1 MTDSFDKTR
10 VGEREGVSQKALAQQ
25 FLTFTVEKEEYGV
38 DIMTVREIKGW
49 TETTRL
55 PNSQEY
61 MRGVMNLR
69 GLIIPIFDL
78 RARFHMGI
86 TEATAKHVVIILA
99 IEGRN
104 IGILVDT
111 VSDILDANADQIK
124 PAPTSGSD
132 TQINADYISGLI
144 SIEERMVVLL
154 NVEHLFDAQPMVD
167 NLMEKIIADPKTTPK
182 TDDLAA

>member
-1 MTDSFDKTR
+1 MADSFDKTR
-10 VGEREGVSQKALAQQ
+10 ESEKEVAAQKGMAQQ

-55 PNSQEY
+55 PNAPEF

-78 RARFHMGI
+78 RTRFKRGL
-86 TEATAKHVVIILA
+86 TEATPKHVVIILA
-99 IEGRN
+99 VKERN

-111 VSDILDANADQIK
+111 VSDILDANTDQIK
-124 PAPTSGSD
+124 PAPTAD
-132 TQINADYISGLI
+132 TQVDAVFISGLI
-144 SIEERMVVLL
+144 SLEDRMVVLL
-154 NVEHLFDAQPMVD
+154 DVEHLFDTQHIDKAIEQV
-167 NLMEKIIADPKTTPK
+167 A
-182 TDDLAA
+182 

>member
-1 MTDSFDKTR
+1 MADSFDKTR
-10 VGEREGVSQKALAQQ
+10 ESEKETAAQKGAARQ

-55 PNSQEY
+55 PNAPEF

-78 RARFHMGI
+78 RTRFNRGL

-99 IEGRN
+99 VKERN
-104 IGILVDT
+104 IGLLVDT
-111 VSDILDANADQIK
+111 VSDILDAAADQIK
-124 PAPTSGSD
+124 PAPTAD
-132 TQINADYISGLI
+132 TQVDAAFISGLI
-144 SIEERMVVLL
+144 SLEDRMVVLL
-154 NVEHLFDAQPMVD
+154 DVEHLFDTQQI
-167 NLMEKIIADPKTTPK
+167 EKAIGQ
-182 TDDLAA
+182 AA

>member
-1 MTDSFDKTR
+1 MSDNFDKTR
-10 VGEREGVSQKALAQQ
+10 EAKKEQMNSSAAPQQ
-25 FLTFTVEKEEYGV
+25 FLTFTIENEEFGV

-55 PNSQEY
+55 PNSPEC

-78 RARFHMGI
+78 RMRFGRGR

-99 IEGRN
+99 VKDRN

-111 VSDILDANADQIK
+111 VSDILDTTPQQIK
-124 PAPTSGSD
+124 AAPAEGAD
-132 TQINADYISGLI
+132 IDADYISGLI
-144 SIEERMVVLL
+144 SLDDRMVVLL
-154 NVEHLFDAQPMVD
+154 TVEHLFDTQHI
-167 NLMEKIIADPKTTPK
+167 EKAIHQ
-182 TDDLAA
+182 AA

>member
-1 MTDSFDKTR
+1 MADNFDRGADKENI
-10 VGEREGVSQKALAQQ
+10 VQKNATQQ
-25 FLTFTVEKEEYGV
+25 FLTFTVGGEEYGV

-55 PNSQEY
+55 PNSQEF

-78 RARFHMGI
+78 RTRFHQGM

-99 IEGRN
+99 IGDRN

-111 VSDILDANADQIK
+111 VSDILDASAEQIK
-124 PAPTSGSD
+124 SAPEGD
-132 TQINADYISGLI
+132 TQVDADYISGLI
-144 SIEERMVVLL
+144 SLEERMVVLL
-154 NVEHLFDAQPMVD
+154 DVEHLFDAQHI
-167 NLMEKIIADPKTTPK
+167 EKAISSQNINTQNNSM
-182 TDDLAA
+182 AA

>member
-1 MTDSFDKTR
+1 MADNFDKTR
-10 VGEREGVSQKALAQQ
+10 GVKEGDVAHKFLSQQ
-25 FLTFTVEKEEYGV
+25 FLTFTVGDEEYGV

-55 PNSQEY
+55 PNAQEF

-78 RARFHMGI
+78 RTRFNMGV

-99 IEGRN
+99 IGDRN

-111 VSDILDANADQIK
+111 VSDILDAGSEQIK
-124 PAPTSGSD
+124 PAPAGDAKMDAQAGS
-132 TQINADYISGLI
+132 DYISGLI
-144 SIEERMVVLL
+144 SLEDRMVVLL
-154 NVEHLFDAQPMVD
+154 SVEHLFDEQHI
-167 NLMEKIIADPKTTPK
+167 EEIIEQ
-182 TDDLAA
+182 AA